1 MAHRM
6 SEVSTRGK
14 RSTRFMFTR
23 FLSISR
29 AIAGQMDYESV
40 LQAMAAEFADLI
52 AYDHMDVVILVNDGR
67 DHLCFE
73 VGKHTMWSHLAKSPK
88 PVAVSPIRSV
98 LQAKSKYLLAADA
111 LSDPRF
117 HFEGA
122 LDDPIFTERLRS
134 RIVVPLRVQGK
145 TVGALN
151 ISRQRRNCYGDGQVR
166 IAQKCA
172 DLIAPYF
179 YAISRA
185 EEARKAAIAEGEARA
200 REQMLRAGA
209 LRLTEG
215 MEHERQRIAMDLHDQ
230 TMADLARLSR
240 KIARLRQIGN
250 IGGDDLEELEI
261 EVGGCLAELR
271 RIVEDMRPGI
281 LGLFG
286 FSQAVEALIARS
298 AAMSARRIHGAVLDR
313 TDGAPDRLPD
323 ICRTALYRIVQ
334 EAINN
339 VVRHSRAT
347 RLRVGIGIRRSAL
360 NVAVSDNGCGLAEP
374 SAQASGRGLGNMRMR
389 AELIGARLRVRRGLR
404 GKGTIVSVSLPF
416 GLPVRPEFKSDF
428 AAELGAGAEETKRP
442 PSLAGKLG

>member
-1 MAHRM
+1 M
-6 SEVSTRGK
+6 SDCPRRGK
-14 RSTRFMFTR
+14 RSTRFVFTR

-40 LQAMAAEFADLI
+40 LQAVAAEFAHLI
-52 AYDHMDVVILVNDGR
+52 HYDHIDVVILINNGN

-73 VGKHTMWSHLAKSPK
+73 VGKYTMWSHLAKSPK
-88 PVAVSPIRSV
+88 PVVMSPIRAV
-98 LQAKSKYLLAADA
+98 LQGKAQYLLTADA

-122 LDDPIFTERLRS
+122 LDDPIFTAQLRS

-145 TVGALN
+145 IVGALN
-151 ISRQRRNCYGDGQVR
+151 ISRHRRNCYGDGQVR
-166 IAQKCA
+166 IAQQCA

-185 EEARKAAIAEGEARA
+185 EEARKSAVAEGEARA

-240 KIARLRQIGN
+240 KIARLRRIGSMR
-250 IGGDDLEELEI
+250 GDDLEELEV

-271 RIVEDMRPGI
+271 RIVEDMKPGV
-281 LGLFG
+281 LQLFG
-286 FSQAVEALIARS
+286 FSEAVEALIARS
-298 AAMSARRIHGAVLDR
+298 TATSPKPIHGVVSDL
-313 TDGAPDRLPD
+313 TDGAPDKLPD

-374 SAQASGRGLGNMRMR
+374 ATPASGRGLGNMRMR

-404 GKGTIVSVSLPF
+404 GTGTIVSVSLPF
-416 GLPVRPEFKSDF
+416 GPSGRLASKADF
-428 AAELGAGAEETKRP
+428 TAALGADAAATERP
-442 PSLAGKLG
+442 SSHAGKLG